1 MAGFFSTNGTA
12 AQFGMLLFGLAL
24 NCGIALVWY
33 WRVSYR
39 ACEACW
45 ALATVNPSAHDRIM
59 CAHSTRRRSTSPRQW
74 SSTPDR
80 RR

>member
-39 ACEACW
+39 PCAACW
-45 ALATVNPSAHDRIM
+45 ALATVNL
-59 CAHSTRRRSTSPRQW
+59 RS
-74 SSTPDR
+74 
-80 RR
+80 